1 MNEEKKVRLFSWIST
16 GIFMVILFVIMYFLG
31 LYQQVPPPP
40 AKKVLLIEMSM
51 EGGGGGGG
59 NESPNHLKVAGGT
72 AENYLTSSDISL
84 PSIPVSVKKSTSQE
98 NSTVAVTE
106 PSPNTNAAYRP
117 GIGGGKGGGTGTGN
131 GTGKGSGFGEGEGSG
146 SGGGIGYGTGNR
158 GYTFMPEL
166 NVTEPGTVYVEVHV
180 DEAGIVVDARVITS
194 RKYPT
199 TITDSRVQT
208 QCVAKAKTAKYR
220 PGKEELRI
228 IVFK

>member
-1 MNEEKKVRLFSWIST
+1 MLIIMNF
-16 GIFMVILFVIMYFLG
+16 FG
-31 LYQQVPPPP
+31 LYYQVPPPP
-40 AKKVLLIEMSM
+40 AKKVLLIEMNM
-51 EGGGGGGG
+51 EVGGGGGGG

-84 PSIPVSVKKSTSQE
+84 PSIPVSLKKSISEDNTPA
-98 NSTVAVTE
+98 TVAE
-106 PSPNTNAAYRP
+106 PTPNPNAAYRP
-117 GIGGGKGGGTGTGN
+117 GMGGGKGGGTGTGT

-146 SGGGIGYGTGNR
+146 NGGGIGYGVGNR
-158 GYTFMPEL
+158 GYTYMPEL
-166 NVTEPGTVYVEVHV
+166 NVSEPGTVYVEVHV
-180 DEAGIVVDARVITS
+180 DESGVVVDARVITS

-199 TITDSRVQT
+199 TITDSRVQA

>member
-1 MNEEKKVRLFSWIST
+1 MNEEKKIRLFSWIST
-16 GIFMVILFVIMYFLG
+16 CVFMLGLLVILYFLG

-72 AENYLTSSDISL
+72 AENYLTSTDISL
-84 PSIPVSVKKSTSQE
+84 PSIPVSLKKSISQE
-98 NSTVAVTE
+98 NTTATVTE

-117 GIGGGKGGGTGTGN
+117 GMGGGKGGGTGTGN
-131 GTGKGSGFGEGEGSG
+131 GTGKGSGFGEGEGG
-146 SGGGIGYGTGNR
+146 GNGGGIGYGTGNR
-158 GYTFMPEL
+158 GYTYMPEL

-180 DEAGIVVDARVITS
+180 DEAGVVVDARVITS

-199 TITDSRVQT
+199 TITDYRVQA

-220 PGKEELRI
+220 SGKEELRI

>member
-1 MNEEKKVRLFSWIST
+1 MLIIMNF
-16 GIFMVILFVIMYFLG
+16 FG
-31 LYQQVPPPP
+31 LYYQVPPPP
-40 AKKVLLIEMSM
+40 AKKVLLIEMNM
-51 EGGGGGGG
+51 EVGGGGGGG

-84 PSIPVSVKKSTSQE
+84 PSIPVSLKKSISEDNTPA
-98 NSTVAVTE
+98 TVASPT
-106 PSPNTNAAYRP
+106 PNTNAAYRP
-117 GIGGGKGGGTGTGN
+117 GMGGGKGGGTGTGT
-131 GTGKGSGFGEGEGSG
+131 GTGKGSGFGEGDGSG
-146 SGGGIGYGTGNR
+146 NGGGIGYGVGNR
-158 GYTFMPEL
+158 GYTYMPEL

-180 DEAGIVVDARVITS
+180 DESGVVVDARVITS

-199 TITDSRVQT
+199 TITDSRVQA